1 MTEFWTQSE
10 QKVPDHVPPE
20 LVRHIDLWNR
30 PAGGGCPY
38 AQVAKVQAENPDIFY
53 NTFDPQCGASWVLT
67 REDDLR
73 KVMENP
79 AGFSSD
85 GVAAASAL
93 VGETWKVIPL
103 ETDPPAHRHY
113 RAILNK
119 YMLPS
124 AVTKLEHGI
133 RARAVALIDGFKDAG
148 ACEFNAAF
156 GMPFPVGVFLDLM
169 GLPEED
175 RDMLVATNNSLNHD
189 TPIEEKIVACGA
201 LRDYLVGVRED
212 RRKNPRDDLATFIV
226 KSEIDGKPLTDDDI
240 LGLYFTTTIAGLDTV
255 ASVSGQ
261 MFKYLAENPDQQA
274 RLVSSPEIA
283 PQAIEE
289 MMRAFSPVLTRRKA
303 TADTE
308 IAGAH
313 IQKGDWITIIT
324 AFAGLDPNR
333 YPDPTTVDF
342 ERANNRHIGFATGP
356 HACAGV
362 HLARRE
368 LQIALTEW
376 FKRIPSFRIA
386 PGTVPV
392 MKNGGVIGPV
402 ELQLVWQ

>member
-1 MTEFWTQSE
+1 MAEFWSTSE
-10 QKVPDHVPPE
+10 QKIPDHVPAD

-30 PAGGGCPY
+30 PASGECPY
-38 AQVAKVQAENPDIFY
+38 AQVARVQAENPDIFY

-73 KVMENP
+73 KVMEDP

-93 VGETWKVIPL
+93 VGETWKAIPL

-119 YMLPS
+119 FLLPS
-124 AVTKLEHGI
+124 AVAKMEVGVRE
-133 RARAVALIDGFKDAG
+133 RAIALIDGFKNDG
-148 ACEFNAAF
+148 GCEFNSAF
-156 GMPFPVGVFLDLM
+156 GIPFPVGVFLDLM
-169 GLPEED
+169 GLPAED
-175 RDMLVATNNSLNHD
+175 RDMLVGINNQLNHD
-189 TPIEEKIVACGA
+189 TPIEAKVGACAA
-201 LRDYLVGVRED
+201 LRDYLIVVRED
-212 RRKNPRDDLATFIV
+212 RKKNPRDDLATFIV
-226 KSEIDGKPLTDDDI
+226 QSEINSAPLTDDEI
-240 LGLYFTTTIAGLDTV
+240 LGLYFTATIAGLDTV

-261 MFKYLAENPDQQA
+261 MFKYLAESPEQQA
-274 RLVSSPEIA
+274 RLVAAPEIA

-289 MMRAFSPVLTRRKA
+289 MLRAFSPVMTRRKA
-303 TADTE
+303 TEDTR
-308 IAGAH
+308 ISGVH
-313 IQKGDWITIIT
+313 IRKGDWVTIIT
-324 AFAGLDPNR
+324 AFAGLDPKR
-333 YPDPTTVDF
+333 YPDPTKVDF
-342 ERANNRHIGFATGP
+342 GRTNNRHIGFATGP

-386 PGTVPV
+386 PDTVPV

-402 ELQLVWQ
+402 ELKLVWP